1 MEKNEKLIANLHNK
15 KIICYKKFKQAL
27 NHGKVLKT
35 NNRFINFNLELW
47 LGLHTYEQRATKN
60 TKMILKKIFSSQ

>member
-1 MEKNEKLIANLHNK
+1 MKMEKNEKLIANLHNK

-47 LGLHTYEQRATKN
+47 LGLHTYE
-60 TKMILKKIFSSQ
+60 